1 MTKVVGDQVTNFFW
15 SDHDNNATRRSYLMN
30 EIKNNY
36 SDLNYSQVRS
46 NGANFNRI
54 RASVNEASSAKKT
67 IKVKST
73 KAEFGRITEGMT
85 YEQVVSIMGTSGELI
100 ISNEISGIKTLMY
113 SWKNGNGSYIN
124 AIFQNGRLTQKA
136 QLGLP

>member
-1 MTKVVGDQVTNFFW
+1 
-15 SDHDNNATRRSYLMN
+15 MN

-46 NGANFNRI
+46 NGDNFNRI
-54 RASVNEASSAKKT
+54 RASVNEGSSAKKT

-73 KAEFGRITEGMT
+73 RAEFGRISEGMT
-85 YEQVVSIMGTSGELI
+85 YEQVVSILGTSGELL
-100 ISNEISGIKTLMY
+100 ISNEIDGIKTLTY
-113 SWKNGNGSYIN
+113 SWKNASGSNIN
-124 AIFQNGRLTQKA
+124 AIFQNGKLVQRV